1 METRDIV
8 LALLILCVGVG
19 IFYLLDPTMA
29 GLLKKQDS
37 KSEGFFPES
46 GGDETPAAEYERL
59 TNLIEDINT
68 GRVMAAPGM
77 LQAHKSRQA
86 ALAEMLGEGFANLTD
101 APGVGVPTMHHQSG
115 NQQQYDNETA
125 QYALPTA
132 TRGGAVEGFETLTP
146 APVPM
151 KDADKP
157 ANCYPK
163 DQINPQELLPND
175 PNSKWAQVNP
185 MGQGDI
191 AGKNYLSAGAL
202 IGVNTIGQSLRNAN
216 YQLRSDP
223 PNPQVK
229 VSIWN
234 QSTIEP
240 DTNRRPMEIA

>member
-8 LALLILCVGVG
+8 LAFLILCVGVG

-29 GLLKKQDS
+29 GLLKKQEAR
-37 KSEGFFPES
+37 SEGFESRDSMQEYARVIPES
-46 GGDETPAAEYERL
+46 G
-59 TNLIEDINT
+59 
-68 GRVMAAPGM
+68 
-77 LQAHKSRQA
+77 S
-86 ALAEMLGEGFANLTD
+86 D
-101 APGVGVPTMHHQSG
+101 APGVGVPTMNHQSG
-115 NQQQYDNETA
+115 DYERAENMKA
-125 QYALPTA
+125 QYTVPTNISQQ
-132 TRGGAVEGFETLTP
+132 GSGSVEGFETLTP

-151 KDADKP
+151 KDAEKP

-202 IGVNTIGQSLRNAN
+202 IGVNTIGQSMRNAN

-240 DTNRRPMEIA
+240 DINRRALEIG

>member
-1 METRDIV
+1 METRDLV
-8 LALLILCVGVG
+8 LALLILSVGVG
-19 IFYLLDPTMA
+19 IFYLLDPSMA
-29 GLLKKQDS
+29 GLLKKQE
-37 KSEGFFPES
+37 KKNEGFETNNNDDNEHVIQDAES
-46 GGDETPAAEYERL
+46 
-59 TNLIEDINT
+59 
-68 GRVMAAPGM
+68 
-77 LQAHKSRQA
+77 
-86 ALAEMLGEGFANLTD
+86 D
-101 APGVGVPTMHHQSG
+101 APGVGVPTLNHQSG
-115 NQQQYDNETA
+115 EYEQYENEKA
-125 QYALPTA
+125 SYVEPTNIA
-132 TRGGAVEGFETLTP
+132 NNSAPTKADVVEGFDTLTP
-146 APVPM
+146 APVPL
-151 KDADKP
+151 KDAEKP

-202 IGVNTIGQSLRNAN
+202 IGVNTIGQSMRNAN

-240 DTNRRPMEIA
+240 DINRRSLEIG

>member
-8 LALLILCVGVG
+8 LSLLIVLVGVG

-29 GLLKKQDS
+29 GLLNKQ
-37 KSEGFFPES
+37 
-46 GGDETPAAEYERL
+46 T
-59 TNLIEDINT
+59 
-68 GRVMAAPGM
+68 
-77 LQAHKSRQA
+77 
-86 ALAEMLGEGFANLTD
+86 EGFASQAYSPAPYVLNESAVS
-101 APGVGVPTMHHQSG
+101 APGVGPSQLMTQSG
-115 NQQQYDNETA
+115 SSEVESIQNNIHTVSSSTGEPARVEPSQA
-125 QYALPTA
+125 A
-132 TRGGAVEGFETLTP
+132 TSVEGFNTLTP
-146 APVPM
+146 APMPF
-151 KDADKP
+151 KDAEKP

-240 DTNRRPMEIA
+240 DANRRSLEIS

>member
-8 LALLILCVGVG
+8 LTLLITLVGVG
-19 IFYLLDPTMA
+19 IFYLLDPTLG
-29 GLLKKQDS
+29 GLIKKR
-37 KSEGFFPES
+37 K
-46 GGDETPAAEYERL
+46 
-59 TNLIEDINT
+59 
-68 GRVMAAPGM
+68 
-77 LQAHKSRQA
+77 
-86 ALAEMLGEGFANLTD
+86 EGFANNMEEYGNVDNVIPASHSNT
-101 APGVGVPTMHHQSG
+101 PGTGFPTMNHVGGYDQMEQNNKAHFAVNTNASPTPNAVPKPSQS
-115 NQQQYDNETA
+115 ESK
-125 QYALPTA
+125 
-132 TRGGAVEGFETLTP
+132 VEGFQTLSP
-146 APVPM
+146 APMPIT
-151 KDADKP
+151 DAEKP
-157 ANCYPK
+157 TNCYPK

-240 DTNRRPMEIA
+240 DINRRPLEIA

>member
-1 METRDIV
+1 MEPRDIV
-8 LALLILCVGVG
+8 LALLILVVGAA
-19 IFYLLDPTMA
+19 IFYLLDPTLGGIIKQA
-29 GLLKKQDS
+29 KK
-37 KSEGFFPES
+37 EGFENNDESFDSQGRVIPES
-46 GGDETPAAEYERL
+46 DS
-59 TNLIEDINT
+59 
-68 GRVMAAPGM
+68 
-77 LQAHKSRQA
+77 Q
-86 ALAEMLGEGFANLTD
+86 
-101 APGVGVPTMHHQSG
+101 APGVGVPGRFEANGPSEAYENIEAPYADHTNNVNNNNNDNSASSSAPAPSG
-115 NQQQYDNETA
+115 KDIH
-125 QYALPTA
+125 
-132 TRGGAVEGFETLTP
+132 EGFETLSP
-146 APVPM
+146 APMPF
-151 KDADKP
+151 KDAEKP

-163 DQINPQELLPND
+163 DQINPAELLPND

-240 DTNRRPMEIA
+240 DINRRALEIG

>member
-8 LALLILCVGVG
+8 LALLILCVGLG

-29 GLLKKQDS
+29 GLLKKQQGHH
-37 KSEGFFPES
+37 EGFRSNDMYEQMIPES
-46 GGDETPAAEYERL
+46 G
-59 TNLIEDINT
+59 
-68 GRVMAAPGM
+68 
-77 LQAHKSRQA
+77 
-86 ALAEMLGEGFANLTD
+86 
-101 APGVGVPTMHHQSG
+101 PGVAVPTMYHESG
-115 NQQQYDNETA
+115 DAEKNENEQA
-125 QYALPTA
+125 QYVVPTNISQNVA
-132 TRGGAVEGFETLTP
+132 TPSSGGTVVEGFDTLTP
-146 APVPM
+146 APMPF

-202 IGVNTIGQSLRNAN
+202 IGVNTIGQSMRNAN

-240 DTNRRPMEIA
+240 DINRRSLEIG

>member
-8 LALLILCVGVG
+8 LSLLIVIVGVG

-29 GLLKKQDS
+29 GLLKKH
-37 KSEGFFPES
+37 EGFSSDNSMDEQVIPES
-46 GGDETPAAEYERL
+46 
-59 TNLIEDINT
+59 
-68 GRVMAAPGM
+68 
-77 LQAHKSRQA
+77 
-86 ALAEMLGEGFANLTD
+86 EMD
-101 APGVGVPTMHHQSG
+101 APGVNSPTMNHVSG
-115 NQQQYDNETA
+115 PSEEYENANA
-125 QYALPTA
+125 PYAESTPEGPSA
-132 TRGGAVEGFETLTP
+132 NGEQPNNNDDVVEGFDTLTP
-146 APVPM
+146 APMPF
-151 KDADKP
+151 KDAEKP

-234 QSTIEP
+234 QATIEP
-240 DTNRRPMEIA
+240 DVNRRSLEIG

>member
-1 METRDIV
+1 MNTRDIA
-8 LALLILCVGVG
+8 LALLIVAVGLG
-19 IFYLLDPTMA
+19 IFYLLDPTLG
-29 GLLKKQDS
+29 GLLKK
-37 KSEGFFPES
+37 KHEGFLN
-46 GGDETPAAEYERL
+46 GNNNND
-59 TNLIEDINT
+59 
-68 GRVMAAPGM
+68 
-77 LQAHKSRQA
+77 
-86 ALAEMLGEGFANLTD
+86 FANNNNVLNDENDT
-101 APGVGVPTMHHQSG
+101 PGVNGSNGVLNNG
-115 NQQQYDNETA
+115 NGDNESNDNAYSVGSNANNSPNTNNMGEPSA
-125 QYALPTA
+125 NDSNST
-132 TRGGAVEGFETLTP
+132 VEGFETLNP
-146 APVPM
+146 APMPF
-151 KDADKP
+151 KDAEKP

-202 IGVNTIGQSLRNAN
+202 IGVNTIGESLRNAN

-240 DTNRRPMEIA
+240 DINRRPLEIG

>member
-29 GLLKKQDS
+29 GLLKRQPGHR
-37 KSEGFFPES
+37 EGFRSNDEYEQMIPES
-46 GGDETPAAEYERL
+46 
-59 TNLIEDINT
+59 
-68 GRVMAAPGM
+68 
-77 LQAHKSRQA
+77 S
-86 ALAEMLGEGFANLTD
+86 
-101 APGVGVPTMHHQSG
+101 PGVGVPTMYHEGGKTEKH
-115 NQQQYDNETA
+115 DNEQA
-125 QYALPTA
+125 QYVVPSNISQNVVDSSS
-132 TRGGAVEGFETLTP
+132 GSVVEGFNTLTP
-146 APVPM
+146 APMPF
-151 KDADKP
+151 KDAEKP

-202 IGVNTIGQSLRNAN
+202 IGVNTIGQSMRNAN

-240 DTNRRPMEIA
+240 DINRRALEIG

>member
-8 LALLILCVGVG
+8 LSLLIVVVGVG

-29 GLLKKQDS
+29 GLLNKKQ
-37 KSEGFFPES
+37 EGFSSYGGSEPE
-46 GGDETPAAEYERL
+46 P
-59 TNLIEDINT
+59 I
-68 GRVMAAPGM
+68 MA
-77 LQAHKSRQA
+77 SS
-86 ALAEMLGEGFANLTD
+86 ESE
-101 APGVGVPTMHHQSG
+101 APGVGS
-115 NQQQYDNETA
+115 A
-125 QYALPTA
+125 QMLHT
-132 TRGGAVEGFETLTP
+132 GGDYQAASINSAEHVVSNSTGQEAIEGFQSTLTP
-146 APVPM
+146 APMPF
-151 KDADKP
+151 KDAEKP
-157 ANCYPK
+157 SNCYPK

-202 IGVNTIGQSLRNAN
+202 IGVNTIGQSMRNAN

-240 DTNRRPMEIA
+240 DTNRRPLEIA

>member
-8 LALLILCVGVG
+8 LALLILSVGVG

-29 GLLKKQDS
+29 GLLKKQD
-37 KSEGFFPES
+37 KKHEGFSSDNNDDNEHVIQDAES
-46 GGDETPAAEYERL
+46 
-59 TNLIEDINT
+59 
-68 GRVMAAPGM
+68 
-77 LQAHKSRQA
+77 
-86 ALAEMLGEGFANLTD
+86 D
-101 APGVGVPTMHHQSG
+101 APGVGVPTLNHQSG
-115 NQQQYDNETA
+115 EYEQYENEKA
-125 QYALPTA
+125 AYVEPTNIA
-132 TRGGAVEGFETLTP
+132 NNSANVEEGFAGDGMYGGKKREEGFDGNAEGFETLNP
-146 APVPM
+146 APVPL
-151 KDADKP
+151 KDAEKP

-202 IGVNTIGQSLRNAN
+202 IGVNTIGQSMRNAN

-240 DTNRRPMEIA
+240 DINRRALEIG

>member
-8 LALLILCVGVG
+8 LALLIVSVGVG

-29 GLLKKQDS
+29 GLLKKQE
-37 KSEGFFPES
+37 KREGYANVEDDEQRFP
-46 GGDETPAAEYERL
+46 D
-59 TNLIEDINT
+59 
-68 GRVMAAPGM
+68 M
-77 LQAHKSRQA
+77 
-86 ALAEMLGEGFANLTD
+86 D
-101 APGVGVPTMHHQSG
+101 APGVNSPTMNHVSG
-115 NQQQYDNETA
+115 PSESYDNENS
-125 QYALPTA
+125 QYAEA
-132 TRGGAVEGFETLTP
+132 TPSVETPSNNGMNDNNNNNADVVEGFDTLTP
-146 APVPM
+146 APMPF
-151 KDADKP
+151 KDAEKP

-202 IGVNTIGQSLRNAN
+202 IGVNTIGQSMRNAN

-240 DTNRRPMEIA
+240 DINRRPLEIA

>member
-8 LALLILCVGVG
+8 LSLLIVFVGIG

-29 GLLKKQDS
+29 GLLSK
-37 KSEGFFPES
+37 KSEGFSSYGGSMPES
-46 GGDETPAAEYERL
+46 
-59 TNLIEDINT
+59 
-68 GRVMAAPGM
+68 VME
-77 LQAHKSRQA
+77 SS
-86 ALAEMLGEGFANLTD
+86 EAN
-101 APGVGVPTMHHQSG
+101 APGVGSNMYNESG
-115 NQQQYDNETA
+115 ENQANVVNGNEHNVENNNNNNNDNNNNNNDD
-125 QYALPTA
+125 
-132 TRGGAVEGFETLTP
+132 GNNVVEGFDTLTP
-146 APVPM
+146 APMPF
-151 KDADKP
+151 KDAEKP

-202 IGVNTIGQSLRNAN
+202 IGVNTIGQSMRNAN

-240 DTNRRPMEIA
+240 DTNRRPLEIA

>member
-1 METRDIV
+1 METRDVV
-8 LALLILCVGVG
+8 LSLLIVFVGVG
-19 IFYLLDPTMA
+19 IFYLLDPSLA
-29 GLLKKQDS
+29 GLLKKHE
-37 KSEGFFPES
+37 KHEGFGDNEHVIPES
-46 GGDETPAAEYERL
+46 DEHL
-59 TNLIEDINT
+59 
-68 GRVMAAPGM
+68 PG
-77 LQAHKSRQA
+77 S
-86 ALAEMLGEGFANLTD
+86 LA
-101 APGVGVPTMHHQSG
+101 PTMNHVSG
-115 NQQQYDNETA
+115 PSEAYDNTHS
-125 QYALPTA
+125 QYAEA
-132 TRGGAVEGFETLTP
+132 TPEVHTPSNNGMHMANNNNNNNDQQETVEGFETLSP
-146 APVPM
+146 APMPF

-240 DTNRRPMEIA
+240 DSNRRPLEIA

>member
-8 LALLILCVGVG
+8 LALLIVAVGLG
-19 IFYLLDPTMA
+19 IFYLLDPTLG
-29 GLLKKQDS
+29 GLLRKRE
-37 KSEGFFPES
+37 EGFQTS
-46 GGDETPAAEYERL
+46 ETNAMMNGYAEN
-59 TNLIEDINT
+59 TNVLSPD
-68 GRVMAAPGM
+68 
-77 LQAHKSRQA
+77 S
-86 ALAEMLGEGFANLTD
+86 AN
-101 APGVGVPTMHHQSG
+101 APGVGNVSNIPGSKQMEALSENVYANVNSMG
-115 NQQQYDNETA
+115 EASDNETMNN
-125 QYALPTA
+125 PVS
-132 TRGGAVEGFETLTP
+132 GNESESSVEGFETLSP
-146 APVPM
+146 APMPF
-151 KDADKP
+151 KDAEKP

-163 DQINPQELLPND
+163 DQINPSELLPND

-202 IGVNTIGQSLRNAN
+202 IGVNTVGQSLRNAN

-240 DTNRRPMEIA
+240 DVNRRSLEIG

>member
-8 LALLILCVGVG
+8 LALLILVVGVA
-19 IFYLLDPTMA
+19 IFFLLDPTLG
-29 GLLKKQDS
+29 GLLKKT
-37 KSEGFFPES
+37 EGFNNYKNEAVS
-46 GGDETPAAEYERL
+46 
-59 TNLIEDINT
+59 NSH
-68 GRVMAAPGM
+68 V
-77 LQAHKSRQA
+77 LQSSD
-86 ALAEMLGEGFANLTD
+86 ND
-101 APGVGVPTMHHQSG
+101 APGVGFPTMNHASG
-115 NQQQYDNETA
+115 FQEAAENNAHGDTSFQA
-125 QYALPTA
+125 PPTPNA
-132 TRGGAVEGFETLTP
+132 PPKPMVTDVQPNNSNTDKVEGFETITP
-146 APVPM
+146 APMPF

-163 DQINPQELLPND
+163 DQIAPQELLPND

-185 MGQGDI
+185 QGQGDI

-234 QSTIEP
+234 QTTIEP
-240 DTNRRPMEIA
+240 DFNRRPLEIG

>member
-8 LALLILCVGVG
+8 LALLILSVGVG
-19 IFYLLDPTMA
+19 IFYLLDPSMA
-29 GLLKKQDS
+29 GLLKKQE
-37 KSEGFFPES
+37 KKNEGFETNNNDDNEHVIQDAES
-46 GGDETPAAEYERL
+46 
-59 TNLIEDINT
+59 
-68 GRVMAAPGM
+68 
-77 LQAHKSRQA
+77 
-86 ALAEMLGEGFANLTD
+86 D
-101 APGVGVPTMHHQSG
+101 APGVGVPTMNHQSG
-115 NQQQYDNETA
+115 EYEQYENEKA
-125 QYALPTA
+125 SYVEPTNIA
-132 TRGGAVEGFETLTP
+132 NNSAPAKADVVEGFDTLTP
-146 APVPM
+146 APVPL
-151 KDADKP
+151 KDAEKP

-202 IGVNTIGQSLRNAN
+202 IGVNTIGQSMRNAN

-240 DTNRRPMEIA
+240 DINRRSLEIG

>member
-1 METRDIV
+1 MP
-8 LALLILCVGVG
+8 
-19 IFYLLDPTMA
+19 F
-29 GLLKKQDS
+29 
-37 KSEGFFPES
+37 
-46 GGDETPAAEYERL
+46 
-59 TNLIEDINT
+59 
-68 GRVMAAPGM
+68 
-77 LQAHKSRQA
+77 
-86 ALAEMLGEGFANLTD
+86 
-101 APGVGVPTMHHQSG
+101 
-115 NQQQYDNETA
+115 
-125 QYALPTA
+125 
-132 TRGGAVEGFETLTP
+132 
-146 APVPM
+146 
-151 KDADKP
+151 KDAEKP

-240 DTNRRPMEIA
+240 DINRRPLEIA

>member
-1 METRDIV
+1 
-8 LALLILCVGVG
+8 
-19 IFYLLDPTMA
+19 MA
-29 GLLKKQDS
+29 GLLKKQE
-37 KSEGFFPES
+37 KKNEGFNSGNNDDNEQVIQDSES
-46 GGDETPAAEYERL
+46 
-59 TNLIEDINT
+59 
-68 GRVMAAPGM
+68 
-77 LQAHKSRQA
+77 
-86 ALAEMLGEGFANLTD
+86 D
-101 APGVGVPTMHHQSG
+101 APGVGVPTMNHQSG
-115 NQQQYDNETA
+115 GYEQYENEKA
-125 QYALPTA
+125 AYVEPTNISNNEEGFMSGEGKK
-132 TRGGAVEGFETLTP
+132 RGEDSYEGFETLTP
-146 APVPM
+146 APVPL
-151 KDADKP
+151 KDAEKP

-240 DTNRRPMEIA
+240 DINRRALEIS

>member
-1 METRDIV
+1 METRDLV
-8 LALLILCVGVG
+8 LALLILSVGVG
-19 IFYLLDPTMA
+19 IFYLLDPSMA
-29 GLLKKQDS
+29 GLLKKQE
-37 KSEGFFPES
+37 KKNEGFETNNNDDNEHVIQDAES
-46 GGDETPAAEYERL
+46 
-59 TNLIEDINT
+59 
-68 GRVMAAPGM
+68 
-77 LQAHKSRQA
+77 
-86 ALAEMLGEGFANLTD
+86 D
-101 APGVGVPTMHHQSG
+101 APGVGVPTMNHQSG
-115 NQQQYDNETA
+115 EYEQYENEKA
-125 QYALPTA
+125 SYVEPTNIA
-132 TRGGAVEGFETLTP
+132 NNSAPAKADVVEGFDTLTP
-146 APVPM
+146 APVPL
-151 KDADKP
+151 KDAEKP

-202 IGVNTIGQSLRNAN
+202 IGVNTIGQSMRNAN

-240 DTNRRPMEIA
+240 DINRRSLEIG